1 MLFSALERAKNKTAP
16 NPGPQE
22 AYGLKE
28 ETNNKCH
35 LYHRG
40 LPQLPVL
47 YGTPVNL

>member
-1 MLFSALERAKNKTAP
+1 MLFLALDRAKNKTAP

-22 AYGLKE
+22 AYALKE
-28 ETNNKCH
+28 ESNKYH